1 MHTWLPLLHS
11 VKFGLNTVL
20 KLDGHV
26 ELEPVQN
33 VSAMQSLLVRQMN
46 ELGA

>member
-11 VKFGLNTVL
+11 VKLALNTVL

-26 ELEPVQN
+26 ELEPVQ
-33 VSAMQSLLVRQMN
+33 
-46 ELGA
+46 